1 MHIVFLGRGADA
13 GIGGGPECWMW
24 VEVGG
29 GGCEGGAGREG
40 TGGERR
46 NENEN
51 ELGLFFLLAF
61 WTPWDILEWTY
72 RTGSRRPYLTTPE
85 R

>member
-1 MHIVFLGRGADA
+1 MDRRRAWMLAFWGWVWRWGWAGERRWDIV
-13 GIGGGPECWMW
+13 
-24 VEVGG
+24 
-29 GGCEGGAGREG
+29 
-40 TGGERR
+40 GERR

-85 R
+85 RSSLKL